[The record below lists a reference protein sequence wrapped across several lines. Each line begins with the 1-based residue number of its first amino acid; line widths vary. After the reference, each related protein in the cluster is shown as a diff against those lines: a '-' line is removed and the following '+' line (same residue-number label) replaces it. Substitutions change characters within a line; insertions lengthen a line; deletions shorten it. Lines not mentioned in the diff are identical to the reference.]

1 MRNPVISATAVLL
14 LAACGGDGADTA
26 AKPASDSAAV
36 AAAVVTAPAI
46 TADSAGGLVGA
57 PTGSTGASPV
67 FVPQSGA
74 PTAGAAPQP
83 AAEAPKAVPRARI
96 QAPAPPPPGVEV
108 KGPVSPEAI
117 SEYRLSMEKIRQLR
131 QAGLNLAALQR
142 EHPEL
147 RGQMQMEGPPDP
159 NRMYER
165 LNSIPQARAA
175 VERSGMST
183 RDYTIGMG
191 ALMQGVIVHQMRKRG
206 MTPPVQANEANV
218 EFVAANETEIMQLL
232 TSAAA
237 QDVGSALM
245 SGPHYYLPKGASRD
259 QLSLLLQS
267 LEA

>member
-1 MRNPVISATAVLL
+1 MVSATAVLL
-14 LAACGGDGADTA
+14 LAACGGDGGDAA
-26 AKPASDSAAV
+26 AKPKADSATTAV
-36 AAAVVTAPAI
+36 TSPASPI

-67 FVPQSGA
+67 FVPQSAA
-74 PTAGAAPQP
+74 PPAGTAPQP
-83 AAEAPKAVPRARI
+83 AAEAPEAVPKERI
-96 QAPAPPPPGVEV
+96 QAPPPPPPDAEV
-108 KGPVSPEAI
+108 NGPVSPAAI
-117 SEYRLSMEKIRQLR
+117 DGYRLSMDKIRQMR

-206 MTPPVQANEANV
+206 MNPPVQANEANV
-218 EFVAANETEIMQLL
+218 EFIAANEMEIMQML

-237 QDVGSALM
+237 QA
-245 SGPHYYLPKGASRD
+245 GAMPRP
-259 QLSLLLQS
+259 
-267 LEA
+267 

>member
-1 MRNPVISATAVLL
+1 VNLTHMRNPILSAGAVLL
-14 LAACGGDGADTA
+14 LAACGGDGGDTA
-26 AKPASDSAAV
+26 AKPASDSAAPTAV
-36 AAAVVTAPAI
+36 AAPAPPI
-46 TADSAGGLVGA
+46 TADSAGGLAGA
-57 PTGSTGASPV
+57 PAGSTGASPV

-74 PTAGAAPQP
+74 PTAGAAPP
-83 AAEAPKAVPRARI
+83 PTAAAEAPKAAPKERI
-96 QAPAPPPPGVEV
+96 QAPAPPPANVEV
-108 KGPVSPEAI
+108 KGPVSPAAI
-117 SEYRLSMEKIRQLR
+117 GDYRLSMDKIRQMR

-147 RGQMQMEGPPDP
+147 RAQMQMEGPPDP

-206 MTPPVQANEANV
+206 MSPPVQANEANV
-218 EFVAANETEIMQLL
+218 EFIAANETEIMQLL

-237 QDVGSALM
+237 QA
-245 SGPHYYLPKGASRD
+245 GAMPRP
-259 QLSLLLQS
+259 
-267 LEA
+267 

>member
-1 MRNPVISATAVLL
+1 MLSATAVLL

-26 AKPASDSAAV
+26 AKPRADSSATAAV
-36 AAAVVTAPAI
+36 TSPAPAI

-74 PTAGAAPQP
+74 PPAGAPAPGAAPQP
-83 AAEAPKAVPRARI
+83 VGEAPKAAPKTRI
-96 QAPAPPPPGVEV
+96 QAPPPPPPNVEV
-108 KGPVSPEAI
+108 KGPVNPEAI
-117 SEYRLSMEKIRQLR
+117 GGYRLSMDKIRQLR

-147 RGQMQMEGPPDP
+147 RQQMQMEGPPDP

-183 RDYTIGMG
+183 RDYTLGMG
-191 ALMQGVIVHQMRKRG
+191 ALMQGVMVHQMRKRG
-206 MTPPVQANEANV
+206 MNPPVQANEANV
-218 EFVAANETEIMQLL
+218 EFISENETEIMQLL

-237 QDVGSALM
+237 QAGVM
-245 SGPHYYLPKGASRD
+245 PPRP
-259 QLSLLLQS
+259 
-267 LEA
+267 

>member
-1 MRNPVISATAVLL
+1 MRNPMLSAAAVLL
-14 LAACGGDGADTA
+14 LAACGGDGDDAA
-26 AKPASDSAAV
+26 AKPRADSAAAT
-36 AAAVVTAPAI
+36 AATLPAPAI
-46 TADSAGGLVGA
+46 TADSVGGLAGA

-74 PTAGAAPQP
+74 PPAAPQP
-83 AAEAPKAVPRARI
+83 VGEAPKAAPRERI
-96 QAPAPPPPGVEV
+96 QAPPPPPPNVEV

-117 SEYRLSMEKIRQLR
+117 SDYRLSMDKIRQMR

-147 RGQMQMEGPPDP
+147 RAQMQMEGPPDP

-183 RDYTIGMG
+183 RDYTLGMG

-206 MTPPVQANEANV
+206 MNPPVQANEANV
-218 EFVAANETEIMQLL
+218 EFIADNETEIMQLL

-237 QDVGSALM
+237 QA
-245 SGPHYYLPKGASRD
+245 GAMPPRP
-259 QLSLLLQS
+259 
-267 LEA
+267 

>member
-1 MRNPVISATAVLL
+1 VNLTHMRNPMISATAVLL
-14 LAACGGDGADTA
+14 LAACGGDGGDSA
-26 AKPASDSAAV
+26 AKPA
-36 AAAVVTAPAI
+36 
-46 TADSAGGLVGA
+46 ADSAVATAVTSPAPPISADSADGFAGA
-57 PTGSTGASPV
+57 PAGSAGASPV

-74 PTAGAAPQP
+74 PPAGTVPQP
-83 AAEAPKAVPRARI
+83 AAEAPKAAAPKERI
-96 QAPAPPPPGVEV
+96 QAPPPPPPNVEV

-117 SEYRLSMEKIRQLR
+117 GDYRLSMDKIRQMR

-147 RGQMQMEGPPDP
+147 RAQMQMEGPPDP

-183 RDYTIGMG
+183 RDYTLGMG

-206 MTPPVQANEANV
+206 MNPPVQANEANV
-218 EFVAANETEIMQLL
+218 EFIAANETEIMQLL

-237 QDVGSALM
+237 QA
-245 SGPHYYLPKGASRD
+245 GAMPRP
-259 QLSLLLQS
+259 
-267 LEA
+267 

>member
-1 MRNPVISATAVLL
+1 MRNPVLSAAVLL
-14 LAACGGDGADTA
+14 LAACGGDGGETA
-26 AKPASDSAAV
+26 AKPASDSAA
-36 AAAVVTAPAI
+36 AAATSPAPAI
-46 TADSAGGLVGA
+46 PADSAGGLVGVPA
-57 PTGSTGASPV
+57 GSTGASPV

-74 PTAGAAPQP
+74 PPAGTAPQP
-83 AAEAPKAVPRARI
+83 AAAAPRAAPKERI
-96 QAPAPPPPGVEV
+96 QAPPPPPPNAEV
-108 KGPVSPEAI
+108 TGPVSPAAI
-117 SEYRLSMEKIRQLR
+117 DGYRLNMDKIRQMR

-206 MTPPVQANEANV
+206 MNPPVQANEANV
-218 EFVAANETEIMQLL
+218 EFIAANETEIMQLL

-237 QDVGSALM
+237 QA
-245 SGPHYYLPKGASRD
+245 GAMPRP
-259 QLSLLLQS
+259 
-267 LEA
+267 

>member
-1 MRNPVISATAVLL
+1 MNLTHMRNPMLSATAVLL
-14 LAACGGDGADTA
+14 LAACGGDGGEAT
-26 AKPASDSAAV
+26 AKPASDSAAP
-36 AAAVVTAPAI
+36 AVTSPAPAI

-74 PTAGAAPQP
+74 PPAGTAPQP
-83 AAEAPKAVPRARI
+83 AAEAPKAVPKERI
-96 QAPAPPPPGVEV
+96 QAPAPPPPNVEV

-117 SEYRLSMEKIRQLR
+117 SGYRLSMDKIRQMR

-206 MTPPVQANEANV
+206 MNPPVQANEANV
-218 EFVAANETEIMQLL
+218 EFIAANETEIMQLL

-237 QDVGSALM
+237 QA
-245 SGPHYYLPKGASRD
+245 GAMPRP
-259 QLSLLLQS
+259 
-267 LEA
+267 

>member
-1 MRNPVISATAVLL
+1 MRNSVLAAAVLL
-14 LAACGGDGADTA
+14 LAACGRDGGDTA
-26 AKPASDSAAV
+26 AKPASDSAAGT
-36 AAAVVTAPAI
+36 AVTSPAPAI

-57 PTGSTGASPV
+57 PGGSTGASPV

-74 PTAGAAPQP
+74 PPEGTAPQP
-83 AAEAPKAVPRARI
+83 AAQAPRTAPRERI
-96 QAPAPPPPGVEV
+96 QAPPPPPPDVEV
-108 KGPVSPEAI
+108 KGPVSPQAI
-117 SEYRLSMEKIRQLR
+117 GGYRLSMDKIRQMR

-183 RDYTIGMG
+183 RDYTLGMG

-206 MTPPVQANEANV
+206 MNPPVQANEANV
-218 EFVAANETEIMQLL
+218 EFIAQNETEIMQML

-237 QDVGSALM
+237 QA
-245 SGPHYYLPKGASRD
+245 GAMPRP
-259 QLSLLLQS
+259 
-267 LEA
+267 